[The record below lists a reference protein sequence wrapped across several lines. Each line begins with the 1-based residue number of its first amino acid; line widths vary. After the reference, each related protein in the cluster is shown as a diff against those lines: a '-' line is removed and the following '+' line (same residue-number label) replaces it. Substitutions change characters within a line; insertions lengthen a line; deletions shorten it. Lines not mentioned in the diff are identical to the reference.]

1 MRLLHASRR
10 ARAKNGMTAMTV
22 IHAAK
27 ILTPQG
33 WETNARLSFDS
44 HIVSIEPNVAAQA
57 GDERHAVILPGMP
70 NLHSHAFQRGMAG
83 LAEKRGASAD
93 SFWTWRELMYRF
105 ALTMTPDQLE
115 AIAGQLYVE
124 MLEAGFTR
132 VGEFHYLHH
141 DQGGRSYADIAEMA
155 SRIVAAADETGIGL
169 TLLPVF
175 YAHSA
180 FGGAA
185 PTEEQLRFVND
196 LDGYSAL
203 LEACGKLTGTQDG
216 AVVGV
221 APHSLRAVTPDE
233 LRAVASF
240 AQQGPIHIH
249 IAEQLRE
256 VEDCLAWSGQRPV
269 EWLLDHEAVDDR
281 WCTIHATHMNETETS
296 RLAASGAVVGLCPV
310 TEANLGDGI
319 FEARAFTRNGGRFGI
334 GSDSNIQIGVTD
346 ELRQL
351 EYSQRLAHRARNVM
365 AIEGGSTGRS
375 LFTAALQGSSALGA
389 AVSGLISGAPADLI
403 SLKTAHPELMEH
415 DPDSVL
421 DGWIFAGH
429 ATVDCVWVRGRKQV
443 QEGRHHRREDIARRF
458 RVTMKA
464 ILDEAHRR
472 A

>member
-1 MRLLHASRR
+1 
-10 ARAKNGMTAMTV
+10 MTV

-33 WETNARLSFDS
+33 WQTDTRLSFDS
-44 HIVSIEPNVAAQA
+44 HIVSIVPDVPAQA

-115 AIAGQLYVE
+115 AIAGHLYVE
-124 MLEAGFTR
+124 MLEVGFTR

-141 DQGGRSYADIAEMA
+141 DRDGRRYSDIAEMA
-155 SRIVAAADETGIGL
+155 ARIAAAAAETGIGL

-175 YAHSA
+175 YAHST
-180 FGGAA
+180 FGGVA
-185 PTEEQLRFVND
+185 PTEEQRRFVND

-203 LEACGKLTGTQDG
+203 LEACRKLTATQDG

-233 LRAVASF
+233 LRAVASLSGR
-240 AQQGPIHIH
+240 GPVHIH

-256 VEDCLAWSGQRPV
+256 VEECLACSGQRPV

-296 RLAASGAVVGLCPV
+296 RLARSGSVVGLCPI

-319 FEARAFTRNGGRFGI
+319 FAARAFASNGGCFGI
-334 GSDSNIQIGVTD
+334 GSDSNIQIGITD

-365 AIEGGSTGRS
+365 ATEGGSTGRS
-375 LFTAALQGSSALGA
+375 LFDAALQGGKALGTA
-389 AVSGLISGAPADLI
+389 APALTAGAPADMV
-403 SLKTAHPELMEH
+403 SLKPAHPELMEH

-429 ATVDCVWVRGRKQV
+429 ATVDCVWTRGRKQV
-443 QEGRHHRREDIARRF
+443 QDGRHRRREDIARRF
-458 RVTMKA
+458 HLTMKA
-464 ILDEAHRR
+464 ILD
-472 A
+472 